1 MQYLKNLQIIQNR
14 IRKERSLVSLESDQ
28 KEMSQNLNQ
37 TLPEIHKGKQSFA
50 SRMGFPLI
58 SSVNAISR
66 YSTKSGNDTK
76 SGSHRNSINNAEY
89 QMSPLNRNRF
99 NKSTSSIVVKATNN
113 YDAPYEMSQNQ
124 DNQTVR

>member
-14 IRKERSLVSLESDQ
+14 IRKERSLDSQESDQ

-37 TLPEIHKGKQSFA
+37 TLPEIHKGKKSFA

-76 SGSHRNSINNAEY
+76 SGSQKNSINNAEY
-89 QMSPLNRNRF
+89 
-99 NKSTSSIVVKATNN
+99 
-113 YDAPYEMSQNQ
+113 
-124 DNQTVR
+124 